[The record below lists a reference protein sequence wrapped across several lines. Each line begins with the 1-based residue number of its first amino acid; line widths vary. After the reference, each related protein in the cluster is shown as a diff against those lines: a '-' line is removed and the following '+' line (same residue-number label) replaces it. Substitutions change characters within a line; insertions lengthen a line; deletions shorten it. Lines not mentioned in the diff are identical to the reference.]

1 MPGDRVTPIPTTFAT
16 APGRCSWLAYL
27 SVTRHSDR
35 PLAERISRRKNFGAE
50 QGGAVKNY
58 LERVNGVLLRLPL
71 VVTEAGIQEWL
82 ARLEDLE
89 RE

>member
-1 MPGDRVTPIPTTFAT
+1 M
-16 APGRCSWLAYL
+16 
-27 SVTRHSDR
+27 
-35 PLAERISRRKNFGAE
+35 
-50 QGGAVKNY
+50 KNY

-89 RE
+89 REERFSEAPVIEDWLDVALRARENRS